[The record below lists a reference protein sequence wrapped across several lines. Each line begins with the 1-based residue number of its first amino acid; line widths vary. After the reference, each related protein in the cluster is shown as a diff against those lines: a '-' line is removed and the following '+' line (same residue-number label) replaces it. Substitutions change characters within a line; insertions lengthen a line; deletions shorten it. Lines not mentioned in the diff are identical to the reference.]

1 MEIAIVVVLCFIGI
15 ALILLEIFL
24 IPGITVAGIAGGIS
38 SVIAIY
44 YAYTHIGVLGGT
56 IVLISSL
63 VVFGI
68 AFVILIKSK
77 ALDTIALKT
86 NIQSTVASGDSL
98 KINEGDTG
106 ISISRLNP
114 MGKVKINNVTME
126 AKSLGEFIDEE
137 TEVVVVRVFSTQL
150 IVKIKELNINN

>member
-1 MEIAIVVVLCFIGI
+1 MEVAIVVVLCFLGI

-24 IPGITVAGIAGGIS
+24 IPGITVAGIAGAIFQ
-38 SVIAIY
+38 VVAIY
-44 YAYTHIGVLGGT
+44 YAYSHLGAVGGT
-56 IVLISSL
+56 IALISSL
-63 VVFGI
+63 IVFGV
-68 AFVILIKSK
+68 AFVILVKSK

-86 NIQSTVASGDSL
+86 DIQSTVASGDSL

-106 ISISRLNP
+106 ISVSRLNP

-137 TEVVVVRVFSTQL
+137 TEVVVVKVSSSQL
-150 IVKIKELNINN
+150 VVRIK